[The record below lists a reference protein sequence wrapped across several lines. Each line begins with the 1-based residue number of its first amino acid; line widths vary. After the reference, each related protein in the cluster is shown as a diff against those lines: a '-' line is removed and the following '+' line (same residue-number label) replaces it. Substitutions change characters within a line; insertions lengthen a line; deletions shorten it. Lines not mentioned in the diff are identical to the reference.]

1 MKHSPPLPP
10 PSPSL
15 SGFHNRED
23 LSNVPARGRR
33 EADELT
39 SLCRRPPASLNM
51 QMRSRRV
58 TFSHKYWIMCCSAL
72 FMPVDRRGI
81 SLAAQTKAS
90 PPRVTAGCFIFN
102 SRGRKNQ
109 NKEQGGSS
117 RLLLV
122 PTAPEESSIRAAA
135 VLQEVRPSPGGG
147 RRGSMARKQF
157 RMLARSRARHACV
170 YSANACLASVGF

>member
-1 MKHSPPLPP
+1 MKHSPHPPLP
-10 PSPSL
+10 L
-15 SGFHNRED
+15 SVVFLHNRED

-39 SLCRRPPASLNM
+39 SLCRPPPASLNM

-90 PPRVTAGCFIFN
+90 LPRVTEGCFIFN
-102 SRGRKNQ
+102 SRGRKTGIRSNEDPAGCSGFQ
-109 NKEQGGSS
+109 
-117 RLLLV
+117 LLLKR
-122 PTAPEESSIRAAA
+122 PLEE
-135 VLQEVRPSPGGG
+135 LLHEVRPPPGGG

-157 RMLARSRARHACV
+157 RMLACSRARHARV
-170 YSANACLASVGF
+170 YSAKACLASVGF